1 MLIEHKIDVDEAI
14 DKVKEAF
21 PIMKVLSATKQPE
34 PVPEKDNINYKEF
47 RFRIKTREG
56 TDINIPSSFIGLII
70 GVVATKIVFTMIG
83 KAIDGHRNKNETVEC
98 ETE

>member
-1 MLIEHKIDVDEAI
+1 MEFKHKVDISDAVETI
-14 DKVKEAF
+14 KKEF
-21 PIMKVLSATKQPE
+21 PIANLFAANKNSE
-34 PVPEKDNINYKEF
+34 PVVQEDKINYKEF

-70 GVVATKIVFTMIG
+70 GVVATKIVFGMIG
-83 KAIDGHRNKNETVEC
+83 KAIDGHKNKNETCEC